1 MSQTFTIHHSQLTTD
16 MTDLIKRLFIAI
28 TPLALLAGCSAQGDN
43 PGREYAPNMYHSVPY
58 DPFTQVTEWD
68 AGRWATSIEYP
79 AYEDHERG
87 HAEYHN
93 SNLFN
98 LHRMNMRM
106 PPANTVRRNAQGW
119 LPYRLP
125 NDSTGLR
132 LADGLRNP
140 LDSAAEVV
148 AAGKALYE
156 MYCDHCH
163 GAKGEGEGKVA
174 QGVTVDGQQKG
185 AYAGVPSYKAEAL
198 KNISEG
204 HIFHVITYG
213 KNLMWP
219 HGSQIAPED
228 RWKIAKYVKTLQ
240 R

>member
-1 MSQTFTIHHSQLTTD
+1 MNRILSTLSI
-16 MTDLIKRLFIAI
+16 IAF
-28 TPLALLAGCSAQGDN
+28 LAGCSASGDN

-68 AGRWATSIEYP
+68 AGRWVTSIEYP
-79 AYEDHERG
+79 EYKEHEEG
-87 HAEYHN
+87 HAEYFN

-98 LHRMNMRM
+98 PHDMNMRT
-106 PPANTVRRNAQGW
+106 PPANTVKRNAQGW

-132 LADGLRNP
+132 LSNRLQNP
-140 LDSAAEVV
+140 FQETPEVL
-148 AAGKALYE
+148 AAGKGLYE

-163 GAKGEGEGKVA
+163 GPKGAGDGKVA
-174 QGVTVDGQQKG
+174 QGVTVEGQEKG
-185 AYAGVPSYKAEAL
+185 AYAGVPNYKADAL
-198 KNISEG
+198 INITEG

-219 HGSQIAPED
+219 HGSQINPED